1 MRTWEIR
8 TTSSRNYV
16 IPEGEMAA
24 VRRLIE
30 GVQGTITIESV
41 SWNGDCTISIHG
53 CMTTDS
59 RRVAKRVASL
69 IHSIGGR
76 ARLREIDDRKLIRG
90 GFLSSA
96 NRQRKTGGYRRV
108 TAR

>member
-8 TTSSRNYV
+8 TTSQNCV
-16 IPEGEMAA
+16 IPEERMAT
-24 VRRLIE
+24 VTRLIE
-30 GVQGTITIESV
+30 GVQGTITIENV
-41 SWNGDCTISIHG
+41 SWNGDYVVSVHG

-59 RRVAKRVASL
+59 NRVARRVAKL

-76 ARLREIDDRKLIRG
+76 ARLRKIDDRKLIG
-90 GFLSSA
+90 GDFRSA
-96 NRQRKTGGYRRV
+96 DRQRKTGGYRRV